1 MTTIPIYQV
10 DAFSGCLFKGNP
22 AAVCPL
28 VTWIP
33 DVSMQRI
40 AMENNLSETAFFVE
54 EGRNFHIRWF
64 TPRREVDLCGH
75 ATLAAAHVL
84 IRHLGYG
91 GRTINFHAMS
101 GILNVTMSGDLLIL
115 DFPSR
120 PPVRSHAP
128 ETLVAAIGKLPLEVW
143 EGRDYMF
150 VYETEEDVINI
161 KPDFEKLA
169 RIAPHGVIVTA
180 PGNKVNFVSRFF
192 APALGIPEDPVT
204 GSAHTM
210 LIPYWSNRLGW
221 KEMSALQL
229 SERGGEIFCE
239 DAGER
244 VLIKGRAITYMK
256 GEIYL

>member
-1 MTTIPIYQV
+1 
-10 DAFSGCLFKGNP
+10 
-22 AAVCPL
+22 
-28 VTWIP
+28 
-33 DVSMQRI
+33 
-40 AMENNLSETAFFVE
+40 
-54 EGRNFHIRWF
+54 
-64 TPRREVDLCGH
+64 
-75 ATLAAAHVL
+75 
-84 IRHLGYG
+84 
-91 GRTINFHAMS
+91 MS

-180 PGNKVNFVSRFF
+180 PGNKTNFVSRFF

-239 DAGER
+239 ESGER